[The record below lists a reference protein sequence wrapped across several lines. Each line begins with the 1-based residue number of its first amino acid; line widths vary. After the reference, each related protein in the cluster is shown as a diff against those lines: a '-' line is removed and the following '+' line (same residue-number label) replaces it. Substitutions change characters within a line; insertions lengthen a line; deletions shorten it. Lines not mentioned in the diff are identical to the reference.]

1 MSPHTN
7 VRENTNQAEQIA
19 RTAAT
24 GTWMSRLARLGYA
37 TKGVVYLIIGG
48 LAAQLAIGHGG
59 STTDQHGALQ
69 TIYSQPFGP
78 VLLGIVALGL
88 IAYGVYS
95 FVEARYRRVGRG

>member
-48 LAAQLAIGHGG
+48 LAAQLAIG
-59 STTDQHGALQ
+59 AWWLNN
-69 TIYSQPFGP
+69 GP
-78 VLLGIVALGL
+78 AWCPSDHL
-88 IAYGVYS
+88 
-95 FVEARYRRVGRG
+95 